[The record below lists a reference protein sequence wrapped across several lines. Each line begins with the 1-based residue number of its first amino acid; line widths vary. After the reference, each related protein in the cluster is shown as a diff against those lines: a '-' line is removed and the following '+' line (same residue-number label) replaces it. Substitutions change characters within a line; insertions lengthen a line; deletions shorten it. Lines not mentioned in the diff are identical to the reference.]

1 VFKGKRFN
9 SELMNGATFGA
20 RGEMSD
26 SGWSNGELFSA
37 YLKEHFLPYARSG
50 TDDSQ
55 VILLL
60 FDGHSSHVSPSLIK
74 WARSRNLILFCLPA
88 HSSHFLQPLDVSLFG
103 PFKTFYYSECS
114 SFMQKNIGQVITRYD
129 MCQIACKAYLKAM
142 TPINIQAGFRK
153 TGIYP
158 LSKDVIPM
166 EKLFPAEGFRK
177 EEPIKKVKALRHGK
191 EAVEE
196 FLQKK
201 TESTTS
207 TKKIENVNNLC
218 QKCNGSVEVKKKMKK
233 PKPSGRA
240 ITEDSYF
247 KELEKYQEGLKG
259 TPSSSHIDLED
270 KENETPKKKPKSKK
284 NPKKSLKFGSP
295 KPSTSGTST
304 SKSNQA
310 IPVDYDNSDSEFE
323 EKIADEDLCCV
334 CKQWS
339 PPYHN
344 DHPDLKIITWAYCDN
359 CSHCVHLKFCTP
371 VRVVRRLSTF
381 LCPCCDA

>member
-1 VFKGKRFN
+1 
-9 SELMNGATFGA
+9 MNGATFGA

-26 SGWSNGELFSA
+26 SGWSNGELFST

-158 LSKDVIPM
+158 LSKDVVPM
-166 EKLFPAEGFRK
+166 EKLFPAEGFRE
-177 EEPIKKVKALRHGK
+177 EEPVKKVKALRHGK
-191 EAVEE
+191 EAVED

-201 TESTTS
+201 TESTS
-207 TKKIENVNNLC
+207 TKTIENVNNLC

-240 ITEDSYF
+240 ITEDSYL
-247 KELEKYQEGLKG
+247 KELEEYQEGLKG
-259 TPSSSHIDLED
+259 TQPSSHTDLED
-270 KENETPKKKPKSKK
+270 KENETPKKKHKSKK
-284 NPKKSLKFGSP
+284 NANPKKSLKFGSP
-295 KPSTSGTST
+295 KPSTSGTCKT
-304 SKSNQA
+304 NQA
-310 IPVDYDNSDSEFE
+310 IPVHVDDENSYSDFDEQ
-323 EKIADEDLCCV
+323 IADEDLCCV
-334 CKQWS
+334 CKKWS
-339 PPYHN
+339 PPNHN